1 MVMLSR
7 QFARNIMLAIIVW
20 PITTAFAIEASTP
33 DASGSSGS
41 ATMSNISSD
50 EVNTSPAEISNSTT
64 PDVVRDVLQYALSH
78 EGKTYRRGG
87 MSPESGFDCSGF
99 VLHVFDHV
107 GGVELPH
114 SASALGKM
122 GRLVNKTELVPG
134 DLVFFHR
141 AKKHISHVGIY
152 LGDNKFIHASSR
164 RTGRVMVSD
173 LNDRYWAKHFVSARH
188 LELNRQY

>member
-1 MVMLSR
+1 MPSR
-7 QFARNIMLAIIVW
+7 QFARNIFLAIIVW
-20 PITTAFAIEASTP
+20 PISVAFAIEVSAPEVMET
-33 DASGSSGS
+33 SGS
-41 ATMSNISSD
+41 
-50 EVNTSPAEISNSTT
+50 VTT
-64 PDVVRDVLQYALSH
+64 PVLSAGEVQTSSAGIADAQPADVMRDVLQYALSH
-78 EGKTYRRGG
+78 EGKMYRRGG

-99 VLHVFDHV
+99 VRHVFEYA

-122 GRLVNKTELVPG
+122 GRLVSKDELVPG

-152 LGDNKFIHASSR
+152 LGEDKFIHASSR

-173 LNDRYWAKHFVSARH
+173 LKDRYWAKHFVSARH

>member
-1 MVMLSR
+1 MLSR
-7 QFARNIMLAIIVW
+7 QFARNIFLAIIVW
-20 PITTAFAIEASTP
+20 PITVAFATDVSAP
-33 DASGSSGS
+33 DATGAAG
-41 ATMSNISSD
+41 N
-50 EVNTSPAEISNSTT
+50 VTSPDIVSEGVNAPPAGISTSTAS
-64 PDVVRDVLQYALSH
+64 DVVRDVLQYALSH

-188 LELNRQY
+188 LELNWQY